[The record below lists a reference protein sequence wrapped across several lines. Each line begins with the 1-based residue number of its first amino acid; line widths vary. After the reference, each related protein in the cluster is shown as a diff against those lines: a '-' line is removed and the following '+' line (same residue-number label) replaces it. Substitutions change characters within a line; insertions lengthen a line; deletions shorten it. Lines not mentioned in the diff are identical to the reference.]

1 MHHGHSHF
9 RSGPPTPFK
18 IKIFDKKKNRLG
30 TCFKTRFVNQRSD
43 LGDKTGYRLILAI
56 NFTNRRHPV

>member
-18 IKIFDKKKNRLG
+18 IKIFDKKNRLG

-43 LGDKTGYRLILAI
+43 LGDKTGYRLTLAI